1 MTKGKRFISGQTIPA
16 VAKRLGLS
24 EAALRRAVDGGE
36 VNTITF
42 NGVKRIPPAE
52 EERVAGF
59 LGVRI
64 VRHEAPHA
72 STYDGF
78 PF

>member
-42 NGVKRIPPAE
+42 NG
-52 EERVAGF
+52 
-59 LGVRI
+59 
-64 VRHEAPHA
+64 
-72 STYDGF
+72 F

>member
-1 MTKGKRFISGQTIPA
+1 MTKGKRFIGGQTIPA

-64 VRHEAPHA
+64 VRDLPRKTV
-72 STYDGF
+72 TYDGF